1 MPFVAIAES
10 IQKTNEKDIK
20 MIHAFTKEQLRD
32 MLLEAFGIHCK
43 NNYENEMVT
52 NNTLLEI
59 FNKLF

>member
-10 IQKTNEKDIK
+10 IQKTNEKDTK
-20 MIHAFTKEQLRD
+20 MIYAFTKEQLRY
-32 MLLEAFGIHCK
+32 MLLEIFGIPK

-52 NNTLLEI
+52 NTTLLEI